1 MQAEGGHLLPSR
13 MRFLLPGNE
22 VSILTNG
29 TSFFPSMIEALES
42 ARESIYMDF
51 YRISDDKTGKVIGD
65 LLRDKAESGVEVCI
79 IYDHI
84 GSFTSGEYFK
94 WLDGSGVRTAAFN
107 PVSLL
112 RSYIG
117 INRRDHRKMVIV
129 DGRIGFLGGLN
140 IAEEYGDPGKD
151 WEGWRDTA
159 VRVEGPV
166 VRQMTALFQRSW
178 RKLTSIGLEG
188 APRYLDEEPGREEG
202 HETGGV
208 YAGVVGTDKIR
219 GRREIIK
226 AYRKALWR
234 ARRTIFI
241 QSAYFIPPFTM
252 RLALRRAVQR
262 GVSVKVIVPL
272 LGDVLMTHFASR
284 RLFARLMKY
293 GVELYNL
300 PGPNMHAKTA
310 VIDGV
315 WSTVGSFNQ
324 NHRSF
329 FHDLDIN
336 LLVIDEAFGAKM
348 EQSFLE
354 DLSKSIPVDPRKW
367 RDRPL
372 NEKIVERFCYL
383 LRYWL

>member
-1 MQAEGGHLLPSR
+1 
-13 MRFLLPGNE
+13 MRSLLPGNK
-22 VSILTNG
+22 VDILING
-29 TSFFPSMIEALES
+29 SEFFPSLLEALES

-51 YRISDDKTGKVIGD
+51 YRISDDRTGNAVGD
-65 LLRDKAESGVEVCI
+65 LLREKAESGVEVCI

-94 WLDGSGVRTAAFN
+94 WLNGSGVRTAAFN

-112 RSYIG
+112 RSHIG

-140 IAEEYGDPGKD
+140 IAEVYGDPGKA

-159 VRVEGPV
+159 VRVEGLV
-166 VRQMTALFQRSW
+166 VRQMTSMFQRSW
-178 RKLTSIGLEG
+178 RKLSGAGLEG
-188 APRYLDEEPGREEG
+188 AHRYLDENWGKGEG
-202 HETGGV
+202 QETGGV
-208 YAGVVGTDKIR
+208 HAGVVGTEKIR

-234 ARRTIFI
+234 ARRSIFI

-272 LGDVLMTHFASR
+272 AGDVLMTQFASR
-284 RLFARLMKY
+284 SLFARLMRF
-293 GVELYNL
+293 GVELYWL
-300 PGPNMHAKTA
+300 PGPVMHAKTA

-348 EQSFLE
+348 ERSFLE
-354 DLSKSIPVDPRKW
+354 DLSKTIPVDPRKW

-372 NEKIVERFCYL
+372 NEKIVEWFCYL
-383 LRYWL
+383 LHYWL